1 MRCNFLYINVLHD
14 YPAADEQQ
22 GNRVTYCRIGSCAAR
37 QKRKRP
43 EDSHLQ
49 AAEFRFCKL

>member
-1 MRCNFLYINVLHD
+1 MRCNFLYINILHD

-22 GNRVTYCRIGSCAAR
+22 GNRVTYCSIGSCAAR

-49 AAEFRFCKL
+49 AAEFRFSKF